1 MRSRPSFDPELA
13 TVLDRTGGRVPC
25 SITPGMIPLLRA
37 QAPEGVLDGVG
48 DGHFRE
54 EEHAVPGPEG
64 HQVPVSVWMP
74 ARPGPATGVLVWIH
88 GGGMISGT
96 HRGPELPGLLALAR
110 EADLAVV
117 SVDYRLAP
125 ENPHPAPVEDCH
137 AVLAWAFV
145 KAEAWGL
152 DAARVVVAGAS
163 AGGGLAAATCLL
175 TRDRGGRL
183 PRAQML
189 LYPMLDDRNDS
200 VSAHQMR
207 GAGVWDRVSNDTGWG
222 ALLQGRQGTVGV
234 SPYAAPARAEDL
246 SGLPPVFLDVGS
258 AETFRDEVVAF
269 ASRMWSAGGHA
280 ELHVWPGAC
289 HAFDELA
296 PEASV
301 SRSAVAQRL
310 PWLLRVLGR

>member
-1 MRSRPSFDPELA
+1 
-13 TVLDRTGGRVPC
+13 
-25 SITPGMIPLLRA
+25 
-37 QAPEGVLDGVG
+37 
-48 DGHFRE
+48 
-54 EEHAVPGPEG
+54 
-64 HQVPVSVWMP
+64 
-74 ARPGPATGVLVWIH
+74 
-88 GGGMISGT
+88 
-96 HRGPELPGLLALAR
+96 
-110 EADLAVV
+110 
-117 SVDYRLAP
+117 
-125 ENPHPAPVEDCH
+125 
-137 AVLAWAFV
+137 
-145 KAEAWGL
+145 
-152 DAARVVVAGAS
+152 
-163 AGGGLAAATCLL
+163 
-175 TRDRGGRL
+175 
-183 PRAQML
+183 ML

-234 SPYAAPARAEDL
+234 SPYAAPARARDL

-310 PWLLRVLGR
+310 PWLLRVLGH